1 MQEDQIKEKLN
12 KIKSRRGLR
21 AHGKQAL
28 INSLYSLHKKELPI
42 LLDLRDFSEYIP
54 IQTKELA
61 SILNAT
67 ERFYRSFEI
76 PKRSGGQRK
85 ILAPFP
91 SLSIIQQWIATN
103 ILSCVDTHAS
113 AVAYKKN
120 TSIKSHVEP
129 HLNNSTLLKLDIR
142 NFFPSISTAR
152 VSKEFLD
159 LGYTSKISYAL
170 ARFTT
175 LQDSVPQ
182 GAPSSP
188 LISNIVLRN
197 IDAEIDQLSKAAGI
211 TYTRYADDF
220 AFSGNEFP
228 ANFAAQISVILGTEG
243 FDVNYTKTR
252 LYEPHEKTRFLTGL
266 SLSPGRIRPPK
277 SFRRWITQKIHY
289 LEKHI
294 EADLTGF
301 SKATNSEILKNPFIL
316 ESLRGKIGYWN
327 WIDPFDK
334 TAINCLI
341 RLNNIETKLMQI

>member
-12 KIKSRRGLR
+12 KIKSRRGLQSYE
-21 AHGKQAL
+21 KQEL

-42 LLDLRDFSEYIP
+42 LLDLRDFSEHIRVQP
-54 IQTKELA
+54 KELA

-76 PKRSGGQRK
+76 PKRSGGQRE

-91 SLSIIQQWIATN
+91 SLSMIQQWIATH
-103 ILSCVDTHAS
+103 ILSHIEIHAS

-120 TSIKSHVEP
+120 TSIKNHVEP
-129 HLNNSTLLKLDIR
+129 HLNNPTLLKLDIR

-152 VSKEFLD
+152 VSKEFLE

-170 ARFTT
+170 ARFST
-175 LQDSVPQ
+175 LHDSVPQ

-188 LISNIVLRN
+188 LISNIVLRKV
-197 IDAEIDQLSKAAGI
+197 DAEIEQLSNVTGI

-220 AFSGNEFP
+220 AFSGTEFP
-228 ANFAAQISVILGTEG
+228 ANFSAQISAILDAEG
-243 FDVNYTKTR
+243 FDVNYAKTR

-266 SLSPGRIRPPK
+266 SISSGRIRPPK
-277 SFRRWITQKIHY
+277 SYRRWVTQKIHY

-301 SKATNSEILKNPFIL
+301 SNTTNSEILNNPFIL

-327 WIDPFDK
+327 WVDPFDK
-334 TAINCLI
+334 TAIDCLI
-341 RLNNIETKLMQI
+341 KLNKIEMKLMQI